1 MQQGHLAP
9 HSSAS
14 SLWKA
19 TTDNTE
25 QSLSP
30 PPTAGWTGPSGQ
42 NRKRKYQEMVWIA
55 SEEAVP
61 QPSEEAVPQRTTPER
76 GQQCYKSKTSSGGPV
91 LKVCTKHYWLVA
103 GSLGPVWEGR
113 ASKVPVKIFTPETGC
128 VKQATWKSKLNMIY
142 FRTVLKVTIQ
152 SAFKMQISHYFF
164 SFLLFFFKALMCS

>member
-42 NRKRKYQEMVWIA
+42 SRKRKYQEMVWIA

-91 LKVCTKHYWLVA
+91 LKVGTKHYWLVA